1 MPWKTILLAVSLGAL
16 LVLSLWGIGPQFA
29 KHAANISLHG
39 WIALT
44 LGVVLSLGLG
54 GGLMALSFY
63 SSRRGYDDR
72 VEWEEPH
79 EEE

>member
-1 MPWKTILLAVSLGAL
+1 MPWKTILLAISLGAI
-16 LVLSLWGIGPQFA
+16 LVLSLWGIVPDFREN
-29 KHAANISLHG
+29 AANISMHG

-44 LGVVLSLGLG
+44 LGVVLSLAIG

-72 VEWEEPH
+72 VEWEQRDED
-79 EEE
+79 